1 MRLAILTVSD
11 RSARGER
18 DDASGPA
25 LRQRL
30 QQAGHE
36 VTAAAVV
43 PDESHEIEARLLEWA
58 GSGTADVI
66 LTTGGTGLAPRD
78 RTPEATA
85 AVCDR
90 LVPGIAEAIRLAG
103 LSKTPHAM
111 LSRGLA
117 GVIGRTLV
125 VNLPG
130 SPRGAV
136 ESLEAI
142 LPVLPH
148 AADLLTGADRAER
161 GHLSKPDQAI

>member
-1 MRLAILTVSD
+1 MRAAVLTVSD
-11 RSARGER
+11 RSARGQR
-18 DDASGPA
+18 ADASGPA
-25 LRQRL
+25 LCQRL
-30 QQAGHE
+30 ERAGHE
-36 VTAAAVV
+36 VSLSAIV
-43 PDESHEIEARLLEWA
+43 PDETAEIEAILRTWA
-58 GSGTADVI
+58 DGAVADVI
-66 LTTGGTGLAPRD
+66 LTTGGTGLGERD

-90 LVPGIAEAIRLAG
+90 LVPGIAEVARMAG

-117 GVIGRTLV
+117 GVRGRVLV

-142 LPVLPH
+142 LPALPH
-148 AADLLTGADRAER
+148 AVDMLTGAEGAER
-161 GHLSKPDQAI
+161 GHRPERGAAI